1 MIITINGKSTDKY
14 SEELSVEELL
24 EKLSLANSLTIVE
37 LNKIALK
44 KKDHQKIL
52 IKDGDIIEIVQIA
65 AGG

>member
-1 MIITINGKSTDKY
+1 MIITINGKSTDAY
-14 SEELSVEELL
+14 NEALSVEKLL
-24 EKLSLANSLTIVE
+24 GKLALTNSLTIVE
-37 LNKIALK
+37 LNKVALK

>member
-44 KKDHQKIL
+44 KKDHQKTL
-52 IKDGDIIEIVQIA
+52 IKDRDIIEIVQIA

>member
-52 IKDGDIIEIVQIA
+52 IKDRDIIEIVQIA

>member
-52 IKDGDIIEIVQIA
+52 IKDRDMIEIVQIA

>member
-44 KKDHQKIL
+44 KKDHKKIL
-52 IKDGDIIEIVQIA
+52 IKDRDIIEIVQIA